1 MKKLCL
7 LASVVVLIAGC
18 ASPSGT
24 ASGTDGSQVVSRERA
39 SNDDLP
45 TGSLIR
51 RKKSEPSKVQTVTL
65 DRQAEADR

>member
-7 LASVVVLIAGC
+7 LAGVVVLIAGC

-24 ASGTDGSQVVSRERA
+24 DGNQVVSRERA
-39 SNDDLP
+39 SNEDLP

-51 RKKSEPSKVQTVTL
+51 RKKAEPTKVQTVTL